1 MATSVLLVEMWKTC
15 FQIQG
20 RAFVLVC
27 TTFFIEQCALCAVR
41 CAVCNV
47 QSHCRSVQWKS
58 VKLLPGITTVK
69 QYVCEVVLL
78 KPEQRLGRDHQS
90 PVTQTARRRRLSFC
104 PLAEARDCPTPSIPS
119 LKSQIQIYQTR
130 SLGARLLAGGPSGL
144 LDFVLCTL
152 RMLRPSDP
160 RR

>member
-1 MATSVLLVEMWKTC
+1 MRSTNYCGYQCVLCTPCGNVED
-15 FQIQG
+15 
-20 RAFVLVC
+20 VLPNPEQSLRPGVHNILH
-27 TTFFIEQCALCAVR
+27 IEQCALCAVR

-90 PVTQTARRRRLSFC
+90 PVTQTARGRRLSFC

-119 LKSQIQIYQTR
+119 LKSQIQICQTR
-130 SLGARLLAGGPSGL
+130 CLGA
-144 LDFVLCTL
+144 
-152 RMLRPSDP
+152 
-160 RR
+160 

>member
-1 MATSVLLVEMWKTC
+1 MWLPVCTLHSLWECGRRASKSRAEPSSCCAQHSLLNSV
-15 FQIQG
+15 
-20 RAFVLVC
+20 RFVLCGV
-27 TTFFIEQCALCAVR
+27 QL
-41 CAVCNV
+41 

-90 PVTQTARRRRLSFC
+90 PVTQTARGRRLSFC

-130 SLGARLLAGGPSGL
+130 SLGA
-144 LDFVLCTL
+144 
-152 RMLRPSDP
+152 
-160 RR
+160 